1 MAVSVG
7 ALLTVALAVLAI
19 VTLESSPAGWP
30 LLVLGLFPVLAA
42 VLVVRRHRYAEG
54 FLRMTASLFV
64 PLGSF
69 VLLPILFGLA
79 VDPLPPWALPTLVLG
94 LLAGLAS
101 IVALA
106 AGIRFLRAS
115 P

>member
-1 MAVSVG
+1 M
-7 ALLTVALAVLAI
+7 TVAAAVLAI
-19 VTLESSPAGWP
+19 VALESSPVGWP
-30 LLVLGLFPVLAA
+30 LLVLGLVPVLAA
-42 VLVVRRHRYAEG
+42 VLLVRRHRSAEA
-54 FLRMTASLFV
+54 FLRITAMLFV

-79 VDPLPPWALPTLVLG
+79 VDPLPTWALPTLVLG

-106 AGIRFLRAS
+106 AGTRFLRGSA
-115 P
+115 